1 METQNKSQKQSL
13 DHLKCYVQ
21 ILEGKGIERFLHL
34 ITGSDVIACEH
45 ITVEFNTL
53 NGFDC
58 RPTVHTCCPVLEL
71 LTIYNS
77 YTDLSSLK
85 LCINGNKKTV
95 KKSLVLSITAAVL
108 WFCFITNVAANE
120 KQSV

>member
-1 METQNKSQKQSL
+1 MKASDLLQERSLNFLRWKSQKQSL
-13 DHLKCYVQ
+13 DHLKGYVQ

-34 ITGSDVIACEH
+34 ITGSEH

-58 RPTVHTCCPVLEL
+58 RPTVHTCGPVLEL

-77 YTDLSSLK
+77 YTDLAEEFTNLM
-85 LCINGNKKTV
+85 
-95 KKSLVLSITAAVL
+95 KSEQAWSFDIV
-108 WFCFITNVAANE
+108 
-120 KQSV
+120 